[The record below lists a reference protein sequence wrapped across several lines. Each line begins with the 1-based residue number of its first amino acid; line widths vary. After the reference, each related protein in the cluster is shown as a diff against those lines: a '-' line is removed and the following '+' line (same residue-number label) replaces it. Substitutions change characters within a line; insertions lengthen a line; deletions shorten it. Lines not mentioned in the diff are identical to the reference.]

1 MVDVLSM
8 HIKEKI
14 IAGEKESEPK
24 PFKIDKEEIKVSQ
37 SFSLKNIT
45 HAQVFKK

>member
-14 IAGEKESEPK
+14 TAGEKESEPK
-24 PFKIDKEEIKVSQ
+24 AFKIDKEEIQ
-37 SFSLKNIT
+37 DAHSFSLKNIT
-45 HAQVFKK
+45 HQQVS